1 MSSFDSLGLINQL
14 VNAVHEKGYEKPT
27 PIQSKAIPAVLA
39 GRDVIGGAQ
48 TGTGKTAAFALP
60 ILQSQYQ
67 KRTKDRSPRALIIT
81 PTRELAAQVEK
92 FVHEYSKGLGI
103 YSCALYGG
111 VKMDP
116 QIRLLRRGVGIV
128 VATPGRLLDHAER
141 GTIKLSKIETFV
153 LDEADRMLDMG
164 FLPDIKKIIGLL
176 PKGRQ
181 SLLFSATYSD
191 EIRTLSKSLLND
203 PEKVEVARRNTTAEL
218 VRQTVHPVER
228 SRKREL
234 LVHMINEGDWEQV
247 LVFART
253 RHGAEKLSKQL
264 TKDGIESV
272 AIHGDKTQGHRT
284 RSLERFKK
292 GTVRVLVATDVA
304 SRGLDIKQLPRVV
317 NYELPDVA
325 EDYVHRIGRTGRAK
339 EKGDAHSFVS
349 KSESNKLLAVEDL
362 LGKKIDREEI
372 EGYEGELLNTKSE
385 KKKPRS
391 RRASTRT
398 NNRTNSDSRRN
409 RRPSQQE
416 DRPFRGRKTS
426 SRSSEDKDYR
436 PRKRTTRREDES
448 PRRRKTSSRSSED
461 KDYRPR
467 KRSTRREDES
477 PRPRKTSSRSSEDKD
492 YRPRKRSTK
501 REDESPRRRK
511 TSSRS
516 SEEKDYRP
524 RKRSTKREDE
534 SPRRR
539 KTPLRSSE
547 DKSSKSP
554 KKARPN
560 ESPEE
565 RRKRKPKWSPA
576 KKKAAKLR
584 KAKQTK
590 EMRSGRSA
598 KKK

>member
-1 MSSFDSLGLINQL
+1 MSSFDSLGLIQQL
-14 VNAVHEKGYEKPT
+14 VNAVHERGYEKPT

-60 ILQSQYQ
+60 ILQAQYQ
-67 KRTKDRSPRALIIT
+67 KRTKDRSPRALILT

-103 YSCALYGG
+103 YSCAIYGG

-181 SLLFSATYSD
+181 SLLFSATYSN

-234 LVHMINEGDWEQV
+234 LVHMINDGGWEQV

-284 RSLERFKK
+284 RSLDRFKK

-325 EDYVHRIGRTGRAK
+325 EDYVHRIGRTGRAE

-362 LGKKIDREEI
+362 LEKKIDREEI
-372 EGYEGELLNTKSE
+372 EGFEGELLNNKSE

-391 RRASTRT
+391 RKASIRG
-398 NNRTNSDSRRN
+398 N
-409 RRPSQQE
+409 RRSNYKE
-416 DRPFRGRKTS
+416 ESSRGGRK
-426 SRSSEDKDYR
+426 
-436 PRKRTTRREDES
+436 P
-448 PRRRKTSSRSSED
+448 
-461 KDYRPR
+461 
-467 KRSTRREDES
+467 
-477 PRPRKTSSRSSEDKD
+477 
-492 YRPRKRSTK
+492 
-501 REDESPRRRK
+501 
-511 TSSRS
+511 SSRS

-524 RKRSTKREDE
+524 RKRPTNRDDE

-539 KTPLRSSE
+539 KPSSRSSE
-547 DKSSKSP
+547 EKDYRPRGRSTNRDDESPRRRKPSSRSSEEKDYRPRKQSTNRDDESPKPRKPSSRSFDEKSSRPP

-565 RRKRKPKWSPA
+565 RRKRKPKWSAA
-576 KKKAAKLR
+576 KKKAARR
-584 KAKQTK
+584 KKSK
-590 EMRSGRSA
+590 
-598 KKK
+598 

>member
-1 MSSFDSLGLINQL
+1 MSSFESLGLIKQL
-14 VNAVHEKGYEKPT
+14 VKAVEDKGYQKPT
-27 PIQSKAIPAVLA
+27 PIQAKAIPAVLS

-60 ILQSQYQ
+60 ILQAQYQ
-67 KRTKDRSPRALIIT
+67 KRTKDRSPRALIIA
-81 PTRELAAQVEK
+81 PTRELADQVEK
-92 FVHEYSKGLGI
+92 FVYQYSKGLGV

-164 FLPDIKKIIGLL
+164 FLPDIKKIISLI
-176 PKGRQ
+176 PSKSQ

-191 EIRTLSKSLLND
+191 EIRELSKSFLNN
-203 PEKVEVARRNTTAEL
+203 PEKIEVARRNTTADL
-218 VRQTVHPVER
+218 VRQTVHPVEK

-234 LVHMINEGDWEQV
+234 LVHMINDGDWDQV

-264 TKDGIESV
+264 TKDGIQSV

-339 EKGDAHSFVS
+339 EKGDAHSFVC
-349 KSESNKLLAVEDL
+349 KSESKKLSAVEDL
-362 LGKKIDREEI
+362 LGKKINKVEI
-372 EGYEGELLNTKSE
+372 EGFEGELIQYRAD
-385 KKKPRS
+385 KKKPRARKAP
-391 RRASTRT
+391 RRSNGR
-398 NNRTNSDSRRN
+398 DRRN
-409 RRPSQQE
+409 SRFDKKPSSRKE
-416 DRPFRGRKTS
+416 KPSRYRKSEEESGDEKYRSPKRTPKRGRKTP
-426 SRSSEDKDYR
+426 SRDFEKKDFKSKKKSPTKKER
-436 PRKRTTRREDES
+436 PNK
-448 PRRRKTSSRSSED
+448 RRKASNAEKVFD
-461 KDYRPR
+461 K
-467 KRSTRREDES
+467 
-477 PRPRKTSSRSSEDKD
+477 KD
-492 YRPRKRSTK
+492 
-501 REDESPRRRK
+501 
-511 TSSRS
+511 
-516 SEEKDYRP
+516 
-524 RKRSTKREDE
+524 
-534 SPRRR
+534 
-539 KTPLRSSE
+539 
-547 DKSSKSP
+547 SKPP

-560 ESPEE
+560 ETTAE
-565 RRKRKPKWSPA
+565 RRKRKPKWSAA
-576 KKKAAKLR
+576 KKKAAKIK
-584 KAKQTK
+584 KAKEAK
-590 EMRSGRSA
+590 DNRSGRT
-598 KKK
+598 KRRN

>member
-1 MSSFDSLGLINQL
+1 MSSFDSLGLIQQL

-60 ILQSQYQ
+60 ILQAQYQ

-234 LVHMINEGDWEQV
+234 LVHMIDDGGWEQV

-284 RSLERFKK
+284 RALDRFKK

-372 EGYEGELLNTKSE
+372 EGFEGELLHNKSD

-391 RRASTRT
+391 RKAPI
-398 NNRTNSDSRRN
+398 RRN
-409 RRPSQQE
+409 RRSNYKE
-416 DRPFRGRKTS
+416 DSSSRSRKPS
-426 SRSSEDKDYR
+426 SRSSEEKDYK
-436 PRKRTTRREDES
+436 PRRRSTNRDDES
-448 PRRRKTSSRSSED
+448 PRRRKTSFRSSEE
-461 KDYRPR
+461 KDYKPR
-467 KRSTRREDES
+467 RRSSNRDDES
-477 PRPRKTSSRSSEDKD
+477 PGRRKPSSRSSEEKD
-492 YRPRKRSTK
+492 YKPRRRSTN
-501 REDESPRRRK
+501 RDDESPRRRK

-516 SEEKDYRP
+516 SEEKGSRP
-524 RKRSTKREDE
+524 
-534 SPRRR
+534 
-539 KTPLRSSE
+539 
-547 DKSSKSP
+547 P

-565 RRKRKPKWSPA
+565 RRKRKPKWSAA
-576 KKKAAKLR
+576 KKKAAR
-584 KAKQTK
+584 RN
-590 EMRSGRSA
+590 RS
-598 KKK
+598 K

>member
-1 MSSFDSLGLINQL
+1 MSSFESLGLIKQL
-14 VNAVHEKGYEKPT
+14 VKAVEDKGYQKPT
-27 PIQSKAIPAVLA
+27 PIQAKAIPAVLS

-60 ILQSQYQ
+60 ILQAQYQ
-67 KRTKDRSPRALIIT
+67 KRTKDRSPRALIIA
-81 PTRELAAQVEK
+81 PTRELADQVEK
-92 FVHEYSKGLGI
+92 FVYQYSKGLGV

-164 FLPDIKKIIGLL
+164 FLPDIKKIISLI
-176 PKGRQ
+176 PSKSQ

-191 EIRTLSKSLLND
+191 EIRELSKSFLNN
-203 PEKVEVARRNTTAEL
+203 PEKIEVARRNTTADL
-218 VRQTVHPVER
+218 VRQTVHPVEK

-234 LVHMINEGDWEQV
+234 LVHMIDDGDWDQV

-264 TKDGIESV
+264 TKDGIQSV

-339 EKGDAHSFVS
+339 EKGDAHSFVC
-349 KSESNKLLAVEDL
+349 KSESKKLSAVEDL
-362 LGKKIDREEI
+362 LGKKINKVEI
-372 EGYEGELLNTKSE
+372 EGFEGELIQYRADM
-385 KKKPRS
+385 KKPRARKAP
-391 RRASTRT
+391 RRSNGRD
-398 NNRTNSDSRRN
+398 RRDSRFDKK
-409 RRPSQQE
+409 PSSRKDKPSRYWKSE
-416 DRPFRGRKTS
+416 EESGDEKYRSPKRTPKRGRKTS
-426 SRSSEDKDYR
+426 SRNFEKKD
-436 PRKRTTRREDES
+436 
-448 PRRRKTSSRSSED
+448 
-461 KDYRPR
+461 
-467 KRSTRREDES
+467 
-477 PRPRKTSSRSSEDKD
+477 
-492 YRPRKRSTK
+492 
-501 REDESPRRRK
+501 
-511 TSSRS
+511 
-516 SEEKDYRP
+516 
-524 RKRSTKREDE
+524 
-534 SPRRR
+534 
-539 KTPLRSSE
+539 
-547 DKSSKSP
+547 SKPP

-560 ESPEE
+560 ETTAE
-565 RRKRKPKWSPA
+565 RRKRKPKWSAA
-576 KKKAAKLR
+576 KKKAAKI
-584 KAKQTK
+584 KKSKEAK
-590 EMRSGRSA
+590 ENRSGRS
-598 KKK
+598 KRRK

>member
-1 MSSFDSLGLINQL
+1 MSSFDSLGLIKQL

-234 LVHMINEGDWEQV
+234 LVHMIDEGDWEQV

-284 RSLERFKK
+284 RSLEKFKK

-385 KKKPRS
+385 KKKPRP
-391 RRASTRT
+391 RRASSRG
-398 NNRTNSDSRRN
+398 NNRTNSDSRGN
-409 RRPSQQE
+409 RRPNHKE
-416 DRPFRGRKTS
+416 DRPF
-426 SRSSEDKDYR
+426 
-436 PRKRTTRREDES
+436 
-448 PRRRKTSSRSSED
+448 
-461 KDYRPR
+461 
-467 KRSTRREDES
+467 
-477 PRPRKTSSRSSEDKD
+477 
-492 YRPRKRSTK
+492 
-501 REDESPRRRK
+501 RRRK

-598 KKK
+598 KQK